1 MNARNLTDVDKIILD
16 ARADRRKGDYRV
28 YNDYK
33 QRLGCVCTSSEEY
46 QEACKRIAKELRV

>member
-1 MNARNLTDVDKIILD
+1 MSVVVTKVDRIILD

-33 QRLGCVCTSSEEY
+33 QKLGLVCSSSEEY
-46 QEACKRIAKELRV
+46 QEACKSLAKALRV

>member
-1 MNARNLTDVDKIILD
+1 MSVIVSEVDKIILD

-33 QRLGCVCTSSEEY
+33 QKLGFVCTSSVECE
-46 QEACKRIAKELRV
+46 EACKRIAKVLRV

>member
-1 MNARNLTDVDKIILD
+1 MSVEIREVDRIILD

-33 QRLGCVCTSSEEY
+33 QKLGCVCTSSAEY
-46 QEACKRIAKELRV
+46 EEACKIIAKALRV

>member
-1 MNARNLTDVDKIILD
+1 MNIIASEVDKIILD

-33 QRLGCVCTSSEEY
+33 QKLGCVCTSSDEY
-46 QEACKRIAKELRV
+46 EEACKRIAKALRV

>member
-1 MNARNLTDVDKIILD
+1 MIVNLTDVDRIVLD

-33 QRLGCVCTSSEEY
+33 QRLGCVCTSSAEY
-46 QEACKRIAKELRV
+46 EEACKKIAKELRV

>member
-1 MNARNLTDVDKIILD
+1 MSINLTEVDRIILD

-46 QEACKRIAKELRV
+46 QEACKKLAKELRL

>member
-1 MNARNLTDVDKIILD
+1 MSVIASEVDKIILD

-33 QRLGCVCTSSEEY
+33 QKLGCVCASSAEY
-46 QEACKRIAKELRV
+46 EEACKRIAKALRV

>member
-1 MNARNLTDVDKIILD
+1 MSVVISEVDRIILD

-33 QRLGCVCTSSEEY
+33 QKLGCVCDSSAEY
-46 QEACKRIAKELRV
+46 EEACKRIAKALRV

>member
-1 MNARNLTDVDKIILD
+1 MNIIASEVDKIILN

-33 QRLGCVCTSSEEY
+33 QKLGFVCTSSAEY
-46 QEACKRIAKELRV
+46 EEACKRIAKALRV